1 MEVNTRF
8 RRLAHVVARSTCQW
22 GGVAW
27 RVLTLYVAMSPFDH
41 AIERSFNFR
50 RDEMKRLLLLVG
62 LLFALLGSAMA
73 AVSINTAT
81 EE

>member
-1 MEVNTRF
+1 MEANTRF
-8 RRLAHVVARSTCQW
+8 RRLAHGVARCTCQW
-22 GGVAW
+22 GGAAW
-27 RVLTLYVAMSPFDH
+27 RVLTLYVAMSRCDH

-73 AVSINTAT
+73 VVNINTAT
-81 EE
+81 KE